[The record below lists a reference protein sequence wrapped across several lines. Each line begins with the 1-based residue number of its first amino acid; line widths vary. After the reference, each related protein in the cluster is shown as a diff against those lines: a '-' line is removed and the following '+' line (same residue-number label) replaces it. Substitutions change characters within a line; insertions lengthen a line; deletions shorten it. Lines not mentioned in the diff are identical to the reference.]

1 MKNKNMNL
9 NINNTPI
16 LKINNKTFPLKKNP
30 SLPEMSDMNFD
41 PMKTLFSKKKEDIYN
56 ILDDIQTKKISNKV
70 NFSDKFFLFF

>member
-1 MKNKNMNL
+1 
-9 NINNTPI
+9 
-16 LKINNKTFPLKKNP
+16 
-30 SLPEMSDMNFD
+30 MSDMNFD